1 MSKFSKLFSATSIR
15 NASIA
20 SVVIKFAS
28 AFFAFLNGVLLARLL
43 GVEGLGYYVLAF
55 TTMTLLSVPAALGI
69 PNLLVRYISKYNVH
83 ENLSMMKGLLIKS
96 NQFVFFTSALI
107 FAISYITYF
116 FWWKHYNNVLVET
129 LIYSF
134 LLIPLLGFGGIRAA
148 TLRGLKFIVLAE
160 LPETIMRNILFTVF
174 LLAFVFFD
182 YTLTPQIAII
192 LQVIAAALSFILGY
206 YFLQKKLLNRL
217 KQVQPEY
224 QIKEW
229 IQQAIPF
236 SINSGV
242 QIVKSKLLVYVLAIF
257 GSIEAVAIFD
267 VAVRGASL
275 VTFTMNSLNAAI
287 SPYLSAAY
295 EEAKLKN
302 IQTILTK
309 ASRAIFILS
318 LPVALAFILGGEWL
332 LTLVF
337 GKEYTNAY
345 IPLVILCVG
354 NLVSA
359 TTGSVGV
366 LLSMTGRQKVFSNSN
381 VLMLVLSVILS
392 IPMIIYFDTV
402 GAAIVFASLLIIQN
416 FMLFVYVRKHM
427 KLNTTIF

>member
-1 MSKFSKLFSATSIR
+1 
-15 NASIA
+15 
-20 SVVIKFAS
+20 
-28 AFFAFLNGVLLARLL
+28 
-43 GVEGLGYYVLAF
+43 
-55 TTMTLLSVPAALGI
+55 
-69 PNLLVRYISKYNVH
+69 
-83 ENLSMMKGLLIKS
+83 
-96 NQFVFFTSALI
+96 
-107 FAISYITYF
+107 
-116 FWWKHYNNVLVET
+116 
-129 LIYSF
+129 
-134 LLIPLLGFGGIRAA
+134 
-148 TLRGLKFIVLAE
+148 
-160 LPETIMRNILFTVF
+160 MRNILFTVF